1 VAHDEIAETSST
13 DGLPVAPS
21 LGPTLERE
29 HYRAHATLL
38 DRRSVFLCG
47 VSIILAL
54 GAAVVAQVLTA
65 LIALITNLSF
75 HQRVSFAPLGPA
87 GNTLGIFVVVP
98 PIVGALIIGLMAR
111 YGSSAI
117 RGHGIPEA
125 MERVLQHE
133 SKIPPHMTWLKPIS
147 AAISIGTG
155 GPFGAEGPIIAT
167 GGSLGSLW
175 GQLMRTTSHERKTL
189 LAAGAAAGMAA
200 TFGSPVSAVLLAI
213 ELLLFE
219 WSPRSLVPVG
229 LACVTASTARVA
241 MVGSAPVFPMP
252 VVDAAA
258 PAALVAYLVIGA
270 IVGAAAVL
278 VTRAVYAV
286 EDAFEKLPVHWMWW
300 PAIGAVVVGVVGY
313 FAPHTMG
320 VGYDNIEAIVSGH
333 LVGRALL
340 VLCTLKFISWVIAL
354 GSGTSGGTLAPLFT
368 VGGGLGAGIG
378 ALLVATIPAAH
389 VDPRIAALVGMAA
402 MFAGASRAVL
412 ASVVFAFET
421 TRQPA
426 ALLPLLGGCAAAFL
440 VASAW
445 MRQSIMT
452 VKIARRGVYVP
463 DEYGPD
469 PLMGT
474 LAADCATRVVVSLRS
489 KMTIAEARAAIA
501 AVKSRHAAFPVCD
514 EENRVVGLMSHRA
527 LLAAEDPEALLSTLA
542 DNAPLTIR
550 SDRTLRE
557 VVQDMVEAGAGR
569 AVLVDEHGHLAG
581 ILTQRDVISA
591 WRKRALH

>member
-1 VAHDEIAETSST
+1 
-13 DGLPVAPS
+13 
-21 LGPTLERE
+21 
-29 HYRAHATLL
+29 
-38 DRRSVFLCG
+38 
-47 VSIILAL
+47 
-54 GAAVVAQVLTA
+54 
-65 LIALITNLSF
+65 
-75 HQRVSFAPLGPA
+75 
-87 GNTLGIFVVVP
+87 
-98 PIVGALIIGLMAR
+98 
-111 YGSSAI
+111 
-117 RGHGIPEA
+117 
-125 MERVLQHE
+125 
-133 SKIPPHMTWLKPIS
+133 
-147 AAISIGTG
+147 
-155 GPFGAEGPIIAT
+155 
-167 GGSLGSLW
+167 
-175 GQLMRTTSHERKTL
+175 
-189 LAAGAAAGMAA
+189 
-200 TFGSPVSAVLLAI
+200 
-213 ELLLFE
+213 
-219 WSPRSLVPVG
+219 
-229 LACVTASTARVA
+229 VTASTARVA